1 MKELSL
7 HILDIVQNSLSANS
21 KLIEIEINENF
32 KDNVYSITITDK
44 GIGMNKE
51 LLVNVTDPYY
61 TTRTTRKVGMG
72 ISLFKQ
78 NAERSG
84 GKLTIDSELGKGTVL
99 EAIFEHNHIDRPQLG
114 DIAGVVVLT
123 AISNKNIRFIYR
135 HTTDFGKYI
144 FDTDEIKESLG
155 ELNINQAKIMSFLKE
170 MIIENLKEIKYSN

>member
-32 KDNVYSITITDK
+32 KDNVYSITITDN